1 MNYRD
6 QWVINEQG
14 EKFLFTVEM
23 QRRLDRL
30 GLPVEPASLSQL
42 EDVIDDSQNRGD
54 SRHYDS
60 RRRDDRGR
68 DNRGRD
74 NRDRN
79 YRDRDNRDRDNRDRD
94 RRDEGGGTA
103 VFVEDAPKE
112 TFEEPPTIQID
123 PQTGKYIGR
132 MKWYNMKKG
141 YGFIVRGAGEE
152 IFFHKSGT
160 VGEPTD
166 LKEGQWILY
175 DVEETHKGPEATEV
189 EPYTSDPELLG

>member
-6 QWVINEQG
+6 RWATNEQG

-23 QRRLDRL
+23 QRKLDRA

-42 EDVIDDSQNRGD
+42 AEATPQ
-54 SRHYDS
+54 Y
-60 RRRDDRGR
+60 DRGSQP
-68 DNRGRD
+68 
-74 NRDRN
+74 N
-79 YRDRDNRDRDNRDRD
+79 YRNNQERSFRE
-94 RRDEGGGTA
+94 RDEPERGHQDNELDSPASGQDEPA
-103 VFVEDAPKE
+103 SEI
-112 TFEEPPTIQID
+112 EEPLTIQID

-132 MKWYNMKKG
+132 MKWYNLKKG
-141 YGFIVRGAGEE
+141 YGFIIRGAGEE

-160 VGEPTD
+160 VGEPTE

-189 EPYTSDPELLG
+189 EPYDGNPDLLG